1 MHIRKC
7 AQVFSPSSVHSWQR
21 PGVSGWGS
29 ATSTDRCAQVGAAVG
44 GADTDRPRRDL
55 LNMLIKDKDH
65 TRRRCDDLGA
75 SLLAALVVAV
85 LLAAVA
91 RHFDVSSPLALVVA
105 GLAAST
111 IPGLDDVHLEPELV
125 LFVIL
130 PPLLWSAGLESSYV
144 AMRRNV
150 RRIGLLAVGLPLAT
164 TFAVGFVAFHT
175 VPELTIAAALT
186 LGAIVAPP
194 DAVSATAVG
203 RRLGLPRRTMTLLGG
218 ESLLNDAT
226 ALTAYKVALAAA
238 IGASA
243 SWGGGLST
251 FALAAVGGVVV
262 GGAVGMVVHYI
273 RSRLDDPLVESAVGL
288 VAPFFI
294 YLVAEEVHGS
304 GVIAVVVAALLLGQ
318 RETQAGFATRLQDQ
332 AVWKALQL
340 ILESFAFLLIGL
352 QLPEVVRELTGISA
366 ATLAISSAAVLSTVI
381 AVRMVWVYAFAYL
394 PRLLSKRARAREPAP
409 APGQVFIL
417 AWAGMRGVVS
427 LAAAFAVPAT
437 TLAGDPFPGRPQLV
451 FLTFVVVVGT
461 LLLHGL
467 TLPWFIRVLDAQGNE
482 AHKDAIATAAAQDK
496 AARAA
501 AERLDE
507 LLAEQAASTDV
518 PDRAAD
524 VLRAWNTRRRNAAWE
539 RLGRDDEDI
548 GESPTS
554 AFRRLRLE
562 MLAAERETFIAER
575 DAGRIDDEVLRTVL
589 HGLDLEEATLNRD

>member
-1 MHIRKC
+1 M
-7 AQVFSPSSVHSWQR
+7 
-21 PGVSGWGS
+21 
-29 ATSTDRCAQVGAAVG
+29 
-44 GADTDRPRRDL
+44 
-55 LNMLIKDKDH
+55 
-65 TRRRCDDLGA
+65 GA
-75 SLLAALVVAV
+75 SLLAALVAAI

-91 RHFDVSSPLALVVA
+91 RRYDVSAPLALVVA
-105 GLAAST
+105 GLAGSAL
-111 IPGLDDVHLEPELV
+111 PGFHDVHLDPDLV

-144 AMRRNV
+144 ALRRNI
-150 RRIGLLAVGLPLAT
+150 RPIGFLAVGLPLAT
-164 TFAVGFVAFHT
+164 TFVVGIVAFHT

-226 ALTAYKVALAAA
+226 ALTAYKVALGAA
-238 IGASA
+238 IGTAA
-243 SWGGGLST
+243 TWGNGLAT
-251 FALAAVGGVVV
+251 FGLAAVGGVVV
-262 GGAVGMVVHYI
+262 GWVIGMVVHVI
-273 RSRLDDPLVESAVGL
+273 RTRLDDPLVESAVGL

-294 YLVAEEVHGS
+294 YLLAEEIHGS

-318 RETQAGFATRLQDQ
+318 RETQASYATRLQDK

-352 QLPEVVRELTGISA
+352 QLPKVISELAGISA
-366 ATLAISSAAVLSTVI
+366 ATLAISSAAVLITVI
-381 AVRMVWVYAFAYL
+381 GVRMVWVYATTYL
-394 PRLLSKRARAREPAP
+394 PRLLSKRIRTHEPEPPRA
-409 APGQVFIL
+409 QVFVV

-427 LAAAFAVPAT
+427 LAAAFGVPAT

-467 TLPWFIRVLDAQGNE
+467 TLPWFIRVLGAQGDE
-482 AHKDAIATAAAQDK
+482 AHSDAIATAAAQDK

-507 LLAEQAASTDV
+507 LLAEQSAITDV
-518 PDRAAD
+518 PQRAAD

-539 RLGRDDEDI
+539 RLGRGDDDI

-562 MLAAERETFIAER
+562 MLAAERDTFIAER
-575 DAGRIDDEVLRTVL
+575 DAGHIDDEVLRTVL

>member
-1 MHIRKC
+1 M
-7 AQVFSPSSVHSWQR
+7 
-21 PGVSGWGS
+21 
-29 ATSTDRCAQVGAAVG
+29 
-44 GADTDRPRRDL
+44 
-55 LNMLIKDKDH
+55 
-65 TRRRCDDLGA
+65 GA
-75 SLLAALVVAV
+75 SLLAALVAAI

-91 RHFDVSSPLALVVA
+91 RRFDVSAPLALVVA
-105 GLAAST
+105 GLASSA
-111 IPGLDDVHLEPELV
+111 IPGFDDVHLDPDLV

-130 PPLLWSAGLESSYV
+130 PPLLWSAGLESSYL
-144 AMRRNV
+144 AMRKNV
-150 RRIGLLAVGLPLAT
+150 RTIGLLAIGLPLAT
-164 TFAVGFVAFHT
+164 TVVVGVVAFHT

-203 RRLGLPRRTMTLLGG
+203 RRLGLPRRIMTLLGG

-243 SWGGGLST
+243 TWARGLGT

-262 GGAVGMVVHYI
+262 GVTLGMVVHYI
-273 RSRLDDPLVESAVGL
+273 RTRLDDPLVESAIGL
-288 VAPFFI
+288 VAPFTI

-318 RETQAGFATRLQDQ
+318 RETDAGYATRLQDS

-340 ILESFAFLLIGL
+340 VLESFAFFLIGL
-352 QLPEVVRELTGISA
+352 QLPKVIGELTGISA
-366 ATLAISSAAVLSTVI
+366 ATLAISSAAVLTSVI
-381 AVRMVWVYAFAYL
+381 MVRIIWVYCFAYL
-394 PRLLSKRARAREPAP
+394 PRLLSKKVRAREPMP
-409 APGQVFIL
+409 TPGQVFIL

-437 TLAGDPFPGRPQLV
+437 TLSGDPFPGRPQLV

-467 TLPWFIRVLDAQGNE
+467 TLPWFIRVLGVQGNE
-482 AHKDAIATAAAQDK
+482 EHADAIATAAAQDR

-501 AERLDE
+501 ADRLDE
-507 LLAEQAASTDV
+507 LLSEQTPGSDV
-518 PDRAAD
+518 PERAGEI
-524 VLRAWNTRRRNAAWE
+524 LRAWNTRRRNAAWE
-539 RLGRDDEDI
+539 RLGRGEDDI
-548 GESPTS
+548 GESPAS

-562 MLAAERETFIAER
+562 MLAAERQTFIAER
-575 DAGRIDDEVLRTVL
+575 DAGHIDDEVLRTVL
-589 HGLDLEEATLNRD
+589 RGLDLEEATLNRD

>member
-1 MHIRKC
+1 MG
-7 AQVFSPSSVHSWQR
+7 P
-21 PGVSGWGS
+21 
-29 ATSTDRCAQVGAAVG
+29 
-44 GADTDRPRRDL
+44 
-55 LNMLIKDKDH
+55 
-65 TRRRCDDLGA
+65 
-75 SLLAALVVAV
+75 SLLAALVAAI

-91 RHFDVSSPLALVVA
+91 RRFDVSAPLALVVA
-105 GLAAST
+105 GLAASAL
-111 IPGLDDVHLEPELV
+111 PGFDDVHLDPELV

-144 AMRRNV
+144 ALRRNI
-150 RRIGLLAVGLPLAT
+150 RPIGLLAVGLPLAT
-164 TFAVGFVAFHT
+164 TFAVGIVAFHT
-175 VPELTIAAALT
+175 VPELTVAAALT

-226 ALTAYKVALAAA
+226 ALTAYKVALGAA
-238 IGASA
+238 IGTAA
-243 SWGGGLST
+243 SWGSGLGT

-262 GGAVGMVVHYI
+262 GWVVGLVVHFI
-273 RSRLDDPLVESAVGL
+273 RTRLDDPLIESAIGL

-294 YLVAEEVHGS
+294 YLLAEEVHGS

-318 RETQAGFATRLQDQ
+318 RATQAGYATRLQDN
-332 AVWKALQL
+332 AVWKAVQL

-352 QLPEVVRELTGISA
+352 QLPKVIGELAGISA
-366 ATLAISSAAVLSTVI
+366 ATLAISSAAVLTTVI
-381 AVRMVWVYAFAYL
+381 GVRMVWVYVSMYL
-394 PRLLSKRARAREPAP
+394 PRLLSKRIRDHEPEPSRA
-409 APGQVFIL
+409 QVFIV

-467 TLPWFIRVLDAQGNE
+467 TLPWFIRVLGAQGDE
-482 AHKDAIATAAAQDK
+482 AHSDAVATAAAQDK

-501 AERLDE
+501 AERLDT
-507 LLAEQAASTDV
+507 LMSEQSATDV
-518 PDRAAD
+518 PERAGD

-539 RLGRDDEDI
+539 RLGRDDADI

-562 MLAAERETFIAER
+562 MLAAERDTFIAER
-575 DAGRIDDEVLRTVL
+575 DAGHIDDEVLRTVL